1 MLLNLLHL
9 QPRLK
14 FENCTESHEEEMM
27 QISDERSP
35 AARRKVLSRVKSMM
49 LCSLRKY
56 VQTVTDLMTK
66 ASLRKKS
73 LFNSMKKQCV
83 EQKIGREVLRRLKSI
98 SRQRSK
104 NVNYTRSILLSVFCK

>member
-83 EQKIGREVLRRLKSI
+83 EQKIGQEVLRRLKSI